1 MSTIARRRGT
11 PALGLI
17 GLVLGLVAGSA
28 SAQGSV
34 EFGVVD
40 AGTVRVFAVQNVAIE
55 EVQTAHGRRV
65 VALPNMGHGTGFS
78 VPGND
83 RLLLTAA
90 HVVTDALYVVVR
102 LPGDGAYFP
111 ARVAY
116 RDEERDVAVLLIDG
130 DVPPL
135 ALQPAT
141 HVLRTRQPVF
151 TVGYPLDASRRQA
164 QSSRGIVGGVR
175 DDGQVQLDMDVNPGN
190 SGGPVIDEADQVV
203 GMLVARGDVA
213 SGVQGVAVAVP
224 LVTLHDALAQARERV
239 RDGRVP
245 MLPQDAARAAHVI
258 DTLSR
263 VGLMRILREAS
274 DVTEG
279 TADTQT
285 IQEIRALN
293 APGLAPDMQVF
304 VAAFLWDAAQMLMF
318 RAGDHVSPSTMAVG
332 ATRTLAEE
340 LLNEASALLRAAATA
355 DPTVVDRSPFV
366 RVTTGGAAVLM
377 SSEALRPFVDAF
389 PATAATA
396 LPPVPAE
403 NWDWRSR
410 RTWTLVAGLGGGVGA
425 FSGGREDD
433 YGEGSRLP
441 PGPAVR
447 LFVGLH
453 LAPSALITLALE
465 FDFLMIT
472 RAQAGE
478 DSTPSNYDYDDD
490 YFAVGDN
497 ERSPRWL
504 RLVADSL
511 PPWRLPVL
519 PRRGRSARRA
529 ALPRLAAHRD
539 LR

>member
-1 MSTIARRRGT
+1 MATFRRSRC
-11 PALGLI
+11 
-17 GLVLGLVAGSA
+17 S
-28 SAQGSV
+28 
-34 EFGVVD
+34 
-40 AGTVRVFAVQNVAIE
+40 
-55 EVQTAHGRRV
+55 
-65 VALPNMGHGTGFS
+65 
-78 VPGND
+78 
-83 RLLLTAA
+83 
-90 HVVTDALYVVVR
+90 
-102 LPGDGAYFP
+102 
-111 ARVAY
+111 
-116 RDEERDVAVLLIDG
+116 
-130 DVPPL
+130 
-135 ALQPAT
+135 PAT

-355 DPTVVDRSPFV
+355 DPRWSTARRSCASPRVAQPCSCRPRRCARSSMRSPRPPRQRFH
-366 RVTTGGAAVLM
+366 RFLQRTGTGGHVGPGHWLRVWA
-377 SSEALRPFVDAF
+377 EASARS
-389 PATAATA
+389 PATVGTTTA
-396 LPPVPAE
+396 KGSSLP
-403 NWDWRSR
+403 
-410 RTWTLVAGLGGGVGA
+410 TGT
-425 FSGGREDD
+425 
-433 YGEGSRLP
+433 
-441 PGPAVR
+441 AVR

-453 LAPSALITLALE
+453 RPECAHPPSRLS
-465 FDFLMIT
+465 
-472 RAQAGE
+472 
-478 DSTPSNYDYDDD
+478 STS
-490 YFAVGDN
+490 
-497 ERSPRWL
+497 
-504 RLVADSL
+504 
-511 PPWRLPVL
+511 
-519 PRRGRSARRA
+519 
-529 ALPRLAAHRD
+529 
-539 LR
+539 